1 MLIHGIKYP
10 SRPGV
15 VANFMRDS
23 KEMIRLRS
31 AQIAPN
37 KDAAH
42 PFDIEYGTDTGGY
55 LSPKEIVTGHAHDAL
70 GYGYSAIAPS
80 VFREIC
86 RRWRNTLADPERG
99 PAAYSFVDIGAGK
112 GRAALLASEIAFRKV
127 IGVELS
133 PELAAIAQANAARWT
148 RVAAPLSVIHILRQ
162 DALQFCWPRTSLL
175 VFLYNPFACEL
186 VDQLLDRLDAAST
199 RGRAS
204 TGAGSTWSP
213 QQESRGRAARPSNAI
228 DLLYANPTCADVVS
242 KRGKWTLLWT
252 DRIDMNEAD
261 QLADPYGT
269 TFDRVS
275 CYRLRT

>member
-1 MLIHGIKYP
+1 
-10 SRPGV
+10 
-15 VANFMRDS
+15 MRDT
-23 KEMIRLRS
+23 KQMIRMRS

-42 PFDIEYGTDTGGY
+42 PFDIEHGTDTGGY
-55 LSPKEIVTGHAHDAL
+55 LSPLEIVTGHAHDEQQ
-70 GYGYSAIAPS
+70 YGYSAIAPS
-80 VFREIC
+80 VFRTMC
-86 RRWRNTLADPERG
+86 VRWRDTLADPVRG

-112 GRAALLASEIAFRKV
+112 GRALLLASQIPFRKV

-133 PELAAIAQANAARWT
+133 ADLARIAENNVERWQSAKKAGGRAAIHVLN
-148 RVAAPLSVIHILRQ
+148 Q

-186 VDQLLDRLDAAST
+186 VEQLLERLEAAAR
-199 RGRAS
+199 RGHAS
-204 TGAGSTWSP
+204 KGEDP
-213 QQESRGRAARPSNAI
+213 EARPSSAI

-242 KRGKWTLLWT
+242 KRGKWVLLWT
-252 DRIDMNEAD
+252 DRIDMDAAD

-275 CYRLRT
+275 CYRLRG

>member
-1 MLIHGIKYP
+1 MG
-10 SRPGV
+10 
-15 VANFMRDS
+15 DS

-42 PFDIEYGTDTGGY
+42 PFDLAYGTDTGGY
-55 LSPKEIVTGHAHDAL
+55 LSPKEIVTGHAHDAQQ
-70 GYGYSAIAPS
+70 YGYSAIAPS

-86 RRWRNTLADPERG
+86 RRWRETLADPERG

-112 GRAALLASEIAFRKV
+112 GRALLLASELSFRKV

-133 PELAAIAQANAARWT
+133 PELA
-148 RVAAPLSVIHILRQ
+148 RVAQDNADRWSRVAEPRSAIHVLNQ
-162 DALQFCWPRTSLL
+162 DAMQFCWPRTSLL

-186 VDQLLDRLDAAST
+186 VEQLLGRLEKVAT
-199 RGRAS
+199 RGHAS
-204 TGAGSTWSP
+204 KG
-213 QQESRGRAARPSNAI
+213 RDRAARPSSAI

-242 KRGKWTLLWT
+242 KRGKWVLLWT
-252 DRIDMNEAD
+252 DRIDMDAAD
-261 QLADPYGT
+261 QAADPYGT

-275 CYRLRT
+275 CYRLRG

>member
-1 MLIHGIKYP
+1 
-10 SRPGV
+10 
-15 VANFMRDS
+15 MRDS
-23 KEMIRLRS
+23 RQMIRLRS

-42 PFDIEYGTDTGGY
+42 PFDIEHGTDTGGY
-55 LSPKEIVTGHAHDAL
+55 LSPLEIVTGHAHDEH

-80 VFREIC
+80 VFRAMC
-86 RRWRNTLADPERG
+86 ARWRDTLADPVRG

-112 GRAALLASEIAFRKV
+112 GRALLLASQIPFRKL

-133 PELAAIAQANAARWT
+133 AELARIAQTNVDRWQSARRMGGSRST
-148 RVAAPLSVIHILRQ
+148 IHVLHQ

-186 VDQLLDRLDAAST
+186 VEQLLERLEGAARRSSARSAGLTTGGHASKGRDRDLVSRGLQVQPAPAST
-199 RGRAS
+199 
-204 TGAGSTWSP
+204 
-213 QQESRGRAARPSNAI
+213 I

-242 KRGKWTLLWT
+242 RSGKWVLLWT
-252 DRIDMNEAD
+252 DRIDMDAAD

-275 CYRLRT
+275 CYRLRS

>member
-1 MLIHGIKYP
+1 M
-10 SRPGV
+10 
-15 VANFMRDS
+15 ANFMRDS

-42 PFDIEYGTDTGGY
+42 PFDIEHGTDTGGY
-55 LSPKEIVTGHAHDAL
+55 LSPREIITGHAHDAL

-80 VFREIC
+80 VFREVC
-86 RRWRNTLADPERG
+86 RRWRNTLSDPERG
-99 PAAYSFVDIGAGK
+99 PAAYSFVDVGAGK
-112 GRAALLASEIAFRKV
+112 GRAVLLASELPFRKV

-133 PELAAIAQANAARWT
+133 AELAAIAQANAARWT
-148 RVAAPLSVIHILRQ
+148 RVAAPQSTIHVLHQ

-175 VFLYNPFACEL
+175 AFLYNPFACEL
-186 VDQLLDRLDAAST
+186 VDQLLERLEQAST
-199 RGRAS
+199 RGHASKGRAS
-204 TGAGSTWSP
+204 
-213 QQESRGRAARPSNAI
+213 AARPSSAV

-275 CYRLRT
+275 CYRLRA